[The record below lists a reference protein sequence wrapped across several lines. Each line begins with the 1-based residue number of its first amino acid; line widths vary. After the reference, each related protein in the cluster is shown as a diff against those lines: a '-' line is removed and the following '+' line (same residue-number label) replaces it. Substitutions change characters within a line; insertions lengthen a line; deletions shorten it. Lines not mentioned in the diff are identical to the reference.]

1 MDEWLDAGRRCT
13 NCACCAIDNRT
24 RALQCPLPVSAL
36 AASTP
41 DARRGGTEC
50 ASGCASRRRRAGAAA
65 GQTGRMLQLQR
76 QTFWFG
82 CRAWKR
88 RRLNFAHA
96 QQTGLPRGRRLQSAA
111 AKSQAGRE
119 RSVEP
124 FDLLAEPGRSSLRLE
139 PRLFSDPDTSSRDQ
153 DFPSPACSAPQLTPS
168 STRCDTSGRPPAS
181 WPGTPDITACSL
193 LPSPALPACP
203 PARSR
208 ELSFV
213 TGLQQHCDPLRASWH
228 EPEHAR
234 KLARFGRLC
243 AGAFSCDSSSL
254 CSPAMT
260 RIVNTTRC
268 LPTEPGPR
276 AARCG
281 RRHYASRL
289 FGAPQLPFCTQPHS
303 NRLSPAEV
311 TAERRH

>member
-1 MDEWLDAGRRCT
+1 
-13 NCACCAIDNRT
+13 
-24 RALQCPLPVSAL
+24 
-36 AASTP
+36 
-41 DARRGGTEC
+41 
-50 ASGCASRRRRAGAAA
+50 
-65 GQTGRMLQLQR
+65 MLQLQR

-96 QQTGLPRGRRLQSAA
+96 QQTGLPRGRRGCRAQRPRARRAESAA
-111 AKSQAGRE
+111 
-119 RSVEP
+119 
-124 FDLLAEPGRSSLRLE
+124 
-139 PRLFSDPDTSSRDQ
+139 SSRLISSRSLAAPR
-153 DFPSPACSAPQLTPS
+153 FASSPAFFRILTPAAA
-168 STRCDTSGRPPAS
+168 TRTSLPLRA
-181 WPGTPDITACSL
+181 L
-193 LPSPALPACP
+193 LPSQRRPAPAATPLAGRRPAGQGLQTSQHVPCCPALRCPPARLPACP

-213 TGLQQHCDPLRASWH
+213 TGLQQHRDPLRASWH

-281 RRHYASRL
+281 RRHHASRL
-289 FGAPQLPFCTQPHS
+289 FGAPQLLFCTQPHS

>member
-1 MDEWLDAGRRCT
+1 MNGWMLADDARIVRAVLSITAPARSSVPFLSARWLHRRPTPGAAALDAPLAVPRAGVVQALRQAKQAECCSYNAGRFGLGVGLET
-13 NCACCAIDNRT
+13 QAFELRT
-24 RALQCPLPVSAL
+24 RAADR
-36 AASTP
+36 AAT
-41 DARRGGTEC
+41 
-50 ASGCASRRRRAGAAA
+50 RAE
-65 GQTGRMLQLQR
+65 
-76 QTFWFG
+76 
-82 CRAWKR
+82 
-88 RRLNFAHA
+88 
-96 QQTGLPRGRRLQSAA
+96 RLQSAA
-111 AKSQAGRE
+111 
-119 RSVEP
+119 
-124 FDLLAEPGRSSLRLE
+124 
-139 PRLFSDPDTSSRDQ
+139 SSRLISSRSLAAPR
-153 DFPSPACSAPQLTPS
+153 FASSPAFFRILTPAAA
-168 STRCDTSGRPPAS
+168 TRTSLPLRA
-181 WPGTPDITACSL
+181 L
-193 LPSPALPACP
+193 LPSQRRPAPAATPLAGRRPAGQGLQTSQHVPCCPALRCPPARLPACA

-213 TGLQQHCDPLRASWH
+213 TGLQQHRDPLRASWH

-281 RRHYASRL
+281 RRHHASRL
-289 FGAPQLPFCTQPHS
+289 FGPPQLLFCTQPHR